1 MFEDLITDPVPAA
14 DSEIPSL
21 SEEPVTTSFNKND
34 FVFLPSFLNIVELMQ
49 AGNDQ
54 TGIGRAVSD
63 LWDKFERAQQL
74 LSELPGIQYT
84 RQEQETVLEQEK
96 KLLQLR
102 QQQLANHLN
111 SPPIAQSAVIDE

>member
-1 MFEDLITDPVPAA
+1 
-14 DSEIPSL
+14 
-21 SEEPVTTSFNKND
+21 
-34 FVFLPSFLNIVELMQ
+34 
-49 AGNDQ
+49 
-54 TGIGRAVSD
+54 VSD

-111 SPPIAQSAVIDE
+111 SPPIAQSAVVDE